1 MRQKK
6 LQCLP
11 AQHLLL
17 LHLLR
22 RRPLRQVRRPRR
34 SKVRGAS
41 LSRKFVLLSDLRRG
55 FLLRAGVYLLTA
67 LIFRELMTRHD
78 ARLSVMR
85 AFSFSEMRD
94 LAVRAGWENFQHGKF
109 HFARQAI
116 WLGGCPKHVLHDFAF
131 EAVLEIS

>member
-1 MRQKK
+1 
-6 LQCLP
+6 
-11 AQHLLL
+11 
-17 LHLLR
+17 
-22 RRPLRQVRRPRR
+22 
-34 SKVRGAS
+34 

-94 LAVRAGWENFQHGKF
+94 LAVRAGWENFQRGKF
-109 HFARQAI
+109 RFARQAI
-116 WLGGCPKHVLHDFAF
+116 WLGG
-131 EAVLEIS
+131 